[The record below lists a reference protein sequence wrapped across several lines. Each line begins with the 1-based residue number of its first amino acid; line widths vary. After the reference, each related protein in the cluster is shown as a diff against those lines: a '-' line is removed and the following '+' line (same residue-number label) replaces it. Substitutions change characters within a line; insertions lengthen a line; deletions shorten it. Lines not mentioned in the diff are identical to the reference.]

1 MSKPDH
7 STVYVGSHPID
18 LATFARVSR
27 GGHERLALDSD
38 ARARML
44 ASHKVFCSSMDTR
57 TPIYGLN
64 TQFGDQ
70 VTLLDRH
77 LDDYESDNYKNSL
90 VERQYNLV
98 RSHNCGLGEVADE
111 EIVRG
116 AMLLRSQCLSRGFS
130 GVRPDVVETY
140 LAFINHGITPLC
152 YRYGSIGASGDL
164 VPLATIASGVVG
176 EDVEVRYQGR
186 LVPAREAIRHADLRP
201 LKLEGREGLALVNG
215 TSFMSSVAGL
225 AMHDLVRVYDQ
236 MLDVVAVVL
245 ESLHSIWEG
254 YNPIVHELKGH
265 SGQIA
270 VAERMQSFWK
280 GSRLMRG
287 LGSARANGAKEIGV
301 QDYYSLRSVA
311 HGFGAFYENLSRARH
326 WIESEMFSV
335 NDNPIVSPADE
346 SVLHTANFMGY
357 YISSASDLMRADI
370 AQSATWLHA
379 LLANLVHPRKNRGLP
394 TNLIEHPE
402 VYSGFRPVQILAA
415 SLAIQ
420 CRKLGQ
426 THASFVLPT
435 EGDNQDVNSL
445 GTHAAFDLRASVAL
459 LEQLVSVLLM
469 AGCQALELRGV
480 EQASESARTI
490 FDNYRKVVPF
500 LKEDRLVHK
509 DLVATTTFLRSHTAA
524 LASREK

>member
-1 MSKPDH
+1 MSKPDS
-7 STVYVGSHPID
+7 STISIGLQPIE
-18 LATFARVSR
+18 LEAFARVSR
-27 GGHERLALDSD
+27 GSRERLTLDPESRGKMN
-38 ARARML
+38 AAHR
-44 ASHKVFCSSMDTR
+44 VFCSSMDSR
-57 TPIYGLN
+57 IPIYGLN

-77 LDDYESDNYKNSL
+77 LDDYESDNYRNSL
-90 VERQYNLV
+90 VDRQYNLV
-98 RSHNCGLGEVADE
+98 RSHNCGLGDVVDE

-116 AMLLRSQCLSRGFS
+116 AMILRAQCLSRGFS
-130 GVRPDVVETY
+130 GVRPEVVEAY
-140 LAFINHGITPLC
+140 LNFVNQGITPLC
-152 YRYGSIGASGDL
+152 YRFGSIGASGDL
-164 VPLATIASGVVG
+164 VPLATIASGVIG
-176 EDVEVRYQGR
+176 EDVDVRYQGR
-186 LVPAREAIRHADLRP
+186 LVPAKEAIKAAELKP

-225 AMHDLVRVYDQ
+225 AMGDLVRVYDQ
-236 MLDVVAVVL
+236 MLDVVAIVL

-254 YNPIVHELKGH
+254 YSPIVHELKGH
-265 SGQIA
+265 TGQIA

-280 GSRLMRG
+280 GSQLMRG
-287 LGSARANGAKEIGV
+287 LGSARSNGAKDVGV

-311 HGFGAFYENLSRARH
+311 HGFGAFYENISRARH
-326 WIESEMFSV
+326 WVESEMFSV
-335 NDNPIVSPADE
+335 NDNPIVSPSEE

-394 TNLIEHPE
+394 TNIIEHPE

-415 SLAIQ
+415 SIAVQ
-420 CRKLGQ
+420 CRKLAQ

-445 GTHAAFDLRASVAL
+445 GTHAAFDFRASVAH

-469 AGCQALELRGV
+469 AGCQALELRGI
-480 EQASESARTI
+480 ERASESARSI
-490 FDNYRKVVPF
+490 FTEYRKVVPF

-509 DLVATTTFLRSHTAA
+509 DLMATIQFLRARPTLVA
-524 LASREK
+524 KGK